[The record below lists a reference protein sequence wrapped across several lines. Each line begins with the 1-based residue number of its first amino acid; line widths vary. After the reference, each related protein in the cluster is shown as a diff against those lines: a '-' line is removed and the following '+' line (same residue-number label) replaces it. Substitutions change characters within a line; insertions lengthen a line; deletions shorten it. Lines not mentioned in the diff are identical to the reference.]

1 MNSPENLLFY
11 CFFVSFS
18 LFNSVSLLLL
28 LNRKNTHS
36 AKYNNSRSSR
46 RIMEFCVFISCE
58 MCFLAEIL
66 RCAWSHCLVD
76 VDENALTF
84 SHSERETFDRNE
96 RSLALN
102 R

>member
-1 MNSPENLLFY
+1 
-11 CFFVSFS
+11 
-18 LFNSVSLLLL
+18 
-28 LNRKNTHS
+28 
-36 AKYNNSRSSR
+36 
-46 RIMEFCVFISCE
+46 MEFCVFISCE

-84 SHSERETFDRNE
+84 SHSEREIFDRNE

-102 R
+102 RQTHRVKHGNIFQILQNQIYRFNLCPDN